1 MMFNEQE
8 ILKMPKWS
16 KEYKR
21 KYQQLYYRIK
31 TNQITAL
38 EYDLFNKMKMKLPE
52 QRCVYINRVKSVI
65 DEVKVEKLV
74 YPTFKKLDKP
84 VLISFD

>member
-1 MMFNEQE
+1 MFNEQE

-16 KEYKR
+16 PEYKR
-21 KYQQLYYRIK
+21 VYQQLYYRIK
-31 TNQITAL
+31 TKQITAL
-38 EYDLFNKMKMKLPE
+38 EYDLFNKMKMKIPE
-52 QRCVYINRVKSVI
+52 QRGIYINRVKSVI

-84 VLISFD
+84 ILITFD